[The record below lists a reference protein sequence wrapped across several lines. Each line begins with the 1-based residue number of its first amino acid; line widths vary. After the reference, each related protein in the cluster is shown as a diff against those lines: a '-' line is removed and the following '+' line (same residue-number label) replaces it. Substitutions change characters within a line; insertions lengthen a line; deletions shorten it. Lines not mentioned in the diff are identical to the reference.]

1 MVFERR
7 QRKFSA
13 VFPYYREVCFIM
25 QNVSRRICTVC
36 QRKRSADAA
45 VLWFENVPGY
55 FLSWAGMAV
64 CRNRDR
70 EL

>member
-1 MVFERR
+1 MLFERR

-25 QNVSRRICTVC
+25 QNASRRICTVC
-36 QRKRSADAA
+36 QRKRSADAS
-45 VLWFENVPGY
+45 VLWFEKVPGY

>member
-13 VFPYYREVCFIM
+13 VFPYYREGRSMM
-25 QNVSRRICTVC
+25 QNASRRICTVR

-45 VLWFENVPGY
+45 VFWFENVPGY
-55 FLSWAGMAV
+55 FLSWAGMAE

>member
-13 VFPYYREVCFIM
+13 VFPYYREARSMM
-25 QNVSRRICTVC
+25 QNALRRICTVC

-45 VLWFENVPGY
+45 GLWSENVPGD